1 MPRLT
6 ADVAL
11 VGGADL
17 AARGMG
23 FLASVHMASSL
34 GREGFG
40 AVTVGL
46 SVLSYVIWF
55 ADLGLAALG
64 ARETARPV
72 ASRRFTPAT
81 IASTRLLSGL
91 IVLAIAALLLH
102 FIPFDHRFHLLLLL
116 FILPVIPNVLSLE
129 WLHQG
134 RRRFVPVA
142 VGRIVNSLIFL
153 CGVMILIA
161 TPDDLDRVPL
171 VYGAGLM
178 GAALVLMMLP
188 RGGESIVPRRD
199 DRAAMWP
206 AWRTASKIGVG
217 GLFAQSV
224 QLFPPIALGWFST
237 DQAGL
242 LGAATKFIFAAL
254 MIDRV
259 FGALFLPAISS
270 LWSRDRDGAE
280 RQLQIVLRLMIAAA
294 LLAATLIT
302 LCARPALF
310 LVFKAEYVEGDITLA
325 ILGWF
330 VAATLINSL
339 FSFGLI
345 AAGGEKEYLRASMF
359 GGVVAAIASIV
370 LSWKFGS
377 AGAAVAMTIGEIVL
391 VLFAWIAF
399 RRRVKL
405 HVLQP
410 IFSAVVVSTLI
421 VVPLRLS
428 GIDSLWL
435 LAIVPP
441 VYLLLLFLGRGV
453 RMDDLLWLLK
463 R

>member
-23 FLASVHMASSL
+23 FLASIHLASSL

-40 AVTVGL
+40 AVTIGL
-46 SVLSYVIWF
+46 SVLSYIIWF

-64 ARETARPV
+64 ARETARP
-72 ASRRFTPAT
+72 AALRRFTPAT
-81 IASTRLLSGL
+81 IASARLLAGL
-91 IVLAIAALLLH
+91 VILAVSEILLQLLPFDRQPRLLLA
-102 FIPFDHRFHLLLLL
+102 L
-116 FILPVIPNVLSLE
+116 FILPVVPNVLSLE

-134 RRRFVPVA
+134 RRGFVPVA
-142 VGRIVNSLIFL
+142 IGRIVNSLIFL
-153 CGVMILIA
+153 GGTLMLIT
-161 TPDDLDRVPL
+161 TPGDLDRVPL
-171 VYGAGLM
+171 IYGSGLI
-178 GAALVLMMLP
+178 GAALVLMLMP
-188 RGGESIVPRRD
+188 RGGESILPRRD
-199 DRAAMWP
+199 DRAAIWP
-206 AWRTASKIGVG
+206 AWQTASKIGVG

-259 FGALFLPAISS
+259 FGALFFPAVSS

-280 RQLQIVLRLMIAAA
+280 QQLQIVLRLMIAAA
-294 LLAATLIT
+294 FLAAILIT

-345 AAGGEKEYLRASMF
+345 AAGGEKEYLRASMI
-359 GGVVAAIASIV
+359 GGTVSTIASII
-370 LSWKFGS
+370 LSWNLGS
-377 AGAAVAMTIGEIVL
+377 AGAAVAMTAGEVVL
-391 VLFAWIAF
+391 VLFAWMAF
-399 RRRVKL
+399 RRRVKI

-410 IFSAVVVSTLI
+410 LLSAAVASALI
-421 VVPLRLS
+421 TVPLRLS
-428 GIDSLWL
+428 GVDTLWL
-435 LAIVPP
+435 LAVVPP

-453 RMDDLLWLLK
+453 GMDDLQWLLK

>member
-6 ADVAL
+6 SDVAL

-55 ADLGLAALG
+55 ADPGLAALG
-64 ARETARPV
+64 ARETARP
-72 ASRRFTPAT
+72 AALRRFTPAT
-81 IASTRLLSGL
+81 IASTRLLSGV
-91 IVLAIAALLLH
+91 IVLVIAELLLQLVPSDRH
-102 FIPFDHRFHLLLLL
+102 LRLLLIL
-116 FILPVIPNVLSLE
+116 FILPVIPSVLSIE

-142 VGRIVNSLIFL
+142 VGRVVNSLIFL
-153 CGVMILIA
+153 CGVMILVA
-161 TPDDLDRVPL
+161 SPDDLNRVPL
-171 VYGAGLM
+171 IYGSGLI
-178 GAALVLMMLP
+178 GAALVLMMMS
-188 RGGESIVPRRD
+188 RGGEKIVPRRR
-199 DRAAMWP
+199 DRALILP

-259 FGALFLPAISS
+259 FGTLFLPAISS
-270 LWSRDRDGAE
+270 LWSRDRDGAG
-280 RQLQIVLRLMIAAA
+280 RDLQIVLRLMIAAA
-294 LLAATLIT
+294 LLSATLIT

-310 LVFKAEYVEGDITLA
+310 LVFKAEYVEGELTLA

-339 FSFGLI
+339 FSFGLV
-345 AAGGEKEYLRASMF
+345 ATGGEREYLRAAVI
-359 GGVVAAIASIV
+359 GGVVAAIASII
-370 LSWKFGS
+370 LSWNYGS
-377 AGAAVAMTIGEIVL
+377 AGAAIAMTTGEIVL
-391 VLFAWIAF
+391 LLLAWIAF
-399 RRRVKL
+399 RRRVRL
-405 HVLQP
+405 DFLQP
-410 IFSAVVVSTLI
+410 LLSAVVVSALI

-435 LAIVPP
+435 LAVIPP
-441 VYLLLLFLGRGV
+441 FHLLLLLLVRGI
-453 RMDDLLWLLK
+453 RMGDLRWLL
-463 R
+463 RR